1 MFYRLSHL
9 NVEEGVFEIAC
20 LSTTATALRV
30 GRVRQH
36 ASLTTTAVEIVNT
49 AFLFST
55 EQRVRSTGIASV
67 TTSEP

>member
-1 MFYRLSHL
+1 LVQVSFAWE
-9 NVEEGVFEIAC
+9 NVVALFQTAC
-20 LSTTATALRV
+20 LSTTATVLRV
-30 GRVRQH
+30 GRVQQH
-36 ASLTTTAVEIVNT
+36 ASVTTPAVEIVNT